1 MAITKFKSLF
11 YRLWMKTKH
20 KSRTRAM
27 RKRVRVLSG
36 IKEEVA
42 NPHTE
47 LDARLLEMYK
57 DRNLQPHDPA
67 GQSPIVNL
75 LLKIG

>member
-1 MAITKFKSLF
+1 MP
-11 YRLWMKTKH
+11 
-20 KSRTRAM
+20 
-27 RKRVRVLSG
+27 SG
-36 IKEEVA
+36 IKEEIA

-57 DRNLQPHDPA
+57 DRNLQPHDPT

-75 LLKIG
+75 PVNKADPIEHQNS